1 MMLINIFKKKIE
13 SLLTDVKSDESDSR
27 TIDVVE
33 EGESSLPPEDEWR
46 DWPIMP
52 LDPATGQVQ
61 VGYKTKDGLEFHE
74 NGRLVPDVAGESAG
88 DHMSFTYREES
99 IGMPNRPSSVEI
111 DAPGADK
118 DLAFGLIRS
127 VVLDGLPEGV
137 LPSCKLEDYGSV
149 GAMLLALSEVP
160 APVCRVDDA
169 PHPGDKASNI
179 DPWERF
185 AAAARV
191 TGPLFG
197 FVGRVGPYEIDE
209 PLDAWLSVV
218 GAMKISSLA
227 SSVEMGS
234 PSSLGVLD
242 PYWRVYCFG
251 NIEANKTAYV
261 VLTNLQIPS
270 DHEFRDGF
278 VGGLKRG
285 GEWTV
290 INERIEPGTAMVER
304 SYVRWCKNDTLSF
317 METVGET
324 DFPGPSFVVRVPGD
338 ALRGLDESSER
349 VLKTEESLAS
359 HLVQD
364 MTEWFSRCAGY
375 RWRRILEPKR
385 QSPTQMANGVI
396 DYGRGSSF
404 DLCVPDAATRL
415 WVALAKSY
423 SVDVVKICEHCGRPF
438 ADTANGK
445 SRCCSE
451 ECTRA
456 KNARN
461 SRKRAN
467 ARRNASNA
475 KG

>member
-1 MMLINIFKKKIE
+1 M
-13 SLLTDVKSDESDSR
+13 TDAKNDKSDSR
-27 TIDVVE
+27 TIDAAG
-33 EGESSLPPEDEWR
+33 EGEPSSPFEDEWR
-46 DWPIMP
+46 NWPIMP
-52 LDPATGQVQ
+52 IAPATGQVQ
-61 VGYKTKDGLEFHE
+61 VDYKRGKDGLKVLVGGHY
-74 NGRLVPDVAGESAG
+74 VPDVACENAG

-99 IGMPNRPSSVEI
+99 IGMPNRPSSVET

-127 VVLDGLPEGV
+127 VVLDSLPEGV
-137 LPSCKLEDYGSV
+137 LPSCKLGDYESV
-149 GAMLLALSEVP
+149 DAMLLALSEVP
-160 APVCRVDDA
+160 APVCRVDDV
-169 PHPGDKASNI
+169 PHPGDKASGI
-179 DPWERF
+179 DPQERF
-185 AAAARV
+185 SAAARV

-209 PLDAWLSVV
+209 SLDAWLSVV
-218 GAMKISSLA
+218 GAMKISALA

-251 NIEANKTAYV
+251 NVEANKTAYV
-261 VLTNLQIPS
+261 VLTNLQIPG
-270 DHEFRDGF
+270 DHEFRDNF

-285 GEWTV
+285 GKWAV

-304 SYVRWCKNDTLSF
+304 SFVRWCKNDTLSF

-324 DFPGPSFVVRVPGD
+324 DFPGPSSVARVPGD
-338 ALRGLDESSER
+338 TLRGLDDSSER

-359 HLVQD
+359 LLVQD
-364 MTEWFSRCAGY
+364 MTEWFSRYASY

-385 QSPTQMANGVI
+385 QTPMQMANGVI

-404 DLCVPDAATRL
+404 DFCVPDAATRL

-438 ADTANGK
+438 ADAATGK
-445 SRCCSE
+445 SRCCSR

-456 KNARN
+456 KNTGN
-461 SRKRAN
+461 SRRRASAKRS
-467 ARRNASNA
+467 ASNA
-475 KG
+475 KS

>member
-1 MMLINIFKKKIE
+1 MMLINFFKKKLE
-13 SLLTDVKSDESDSR
+13 SLLIGAKSEESGSR
-27 TIDVVE
+27 AIDAAG
-33 EGESSLPPEDEWR
+33 EGEPSLPPEDEWR
-46 DWPIMP
+46 NWPIMP

-74 NGRLVPDVAGESAG
+74 NGRLVPDVAGEHAG
-88 DHMSFTYREES
+88 DYMSFTYREES
-99 IGMPNRPSSVEI
+99 IGMPNRPSSVET

-149 GAMLLALSEVP
+149 DAMLRALSEVP
-160 APVCRVDDA
+160 APVCRVDEA
-169 PHPGDKASNI
+169 PHPGDKAYGI
-179 DPWERF
+179 DPRERF

-197 FVGRVGPYEIDE
+197 FVGRVGPYKIDE

-251 NIEANKTAYV
+251 NVEANKTAYV
-261 VLTNLQIPS
+261 VLTNLQIPG
-270 DHEFRDGF
+270 DHEFRDSF

-285 GEWTV
+285 GEWAV

-304 SYVRWCKNDTLSF
+304 SFVRWCKNDTLSF
-317 METVGET
+317 METVGEA
-324 DFPGPSFVVRVPGD
+324 DFPGPSFVARVPGD
-338 ALRGLDESSER
+338 TLRGLDESSEC

-359 HLVQD
+359 LLVQD
-364 MTEWFSRCAGY
+364 MTEWFSRYAGY

-385 QSPTQMANGVI
+385 RTPVQMANDVI

-438 ADTANGK
+438 ADSADGTA
-445 SRCCSE
+445 RCCSG

-456 KNARN
+456 KNTRN

-475 KG
+475 KS